1 MRARTISFALSLLAT
16 SMPSM
21 SAYADN
27 WGHWRGVDGNG
38 VALNVDPP
46 TEFGPSK
53 NLKWRF
59 PIPGRGSGSPVVWD
73 NQVFAVTAAP
83 IAGQG
88 DKLSFRVYCVDRQTG
103 KALWEKTAIEAV
115 PHDPTHS
122 TNTFASAS
130 PCTDGKHVYAHFGS
144 QGLFCYTM
152 KGELVWSKQ
161 FGKMRI
167 RNNFGEGSSPTVVD
181 DMIIVPW
188 DHESGSKL
196 FALNKLTGETVWEIS
211 RDEPTCW
218 ATPHIATDSTGRKQI
233 VMNGQTAAR
242 GYDLKTGEE
251 LWKCGGQTQ
260 RPCASAVSKEGVTYV
275 TSGFRG
281 SFIGAFDMA
290 GKGDLQGTK
299 FVKWSANK
307 NTPDVAS
314 PALSG
319 NRLYY
324 YKEKTGLLT
333 CVDIATGKEIY
344 AAARIPGINS
354 TYASPVVANGFIY
367 LTDRQGKITV
377 IKDGDTVE
385 VVATNQLDEGVD
397 ATPAFVD
404 KEIFIR
410 SDSALYCFSK

>member
-1 MRARTISFALSLLAT
+1 MKTRTMTLALSVLAAT
-16 SMPSM
+16 VSGQ

-38 VALNVDPP
+38 VAVNVDPP

-53 NLKWRF
+53 NLKWRV
-59 PIPGRGSGSPVVWD
+59 PIPGRSSGSPVVWG
-73 NQVFAVTAAP
+73 NQVFIVTAAP
-83 IAGQG
+83 ISGERS
-88 DKLSFRVYCVDRQTG
+88 KLSFRVYCFDRETG
-103 KALWEKTAIEAV
+103 KPVWEKTAIEAV

-130 PCTDGKHVYAHFGS
+130 PCTDGEHVYAHFGS

-152 KGELVWSKQ
+152 QGDLVWSKQ

-167 RNNFGEGSSPTVVD
+167 RNGFGEGSSPTIVD

-196 FALNKLTGETVWEIS
+196 FALNKLTGETVWEAK

-218 ATPHIATDSTGRKQI
+218 ATPLIATDAKGRRQI

-260 RPCASAVSKEGVTYV
+260 RPCASAVAKDGIAYV
-275 TSGFRG
+275 ASGFRG
-281 SFIGAFDMA
+281 SFAGAFDMA
-290 GKGDLQGTK
+290 GKGDLKGTQY
-299 FVKWSANK
+299 VKWTANR

-319 NRLYY
+319 NRMYY

-333 CVDIATGKEIY
+333 CVDILTGRELFS
-344 AAARIPGINS
+344 AARIPGVNS
-354 TYASPVVANGFIY
+354 TYASPVVANGYVY

-377 IKDGDTVE
+377 IKDSDSVE
-385 VVATNQLDEGVD
+385 VVATNELEEGVD

-404 KEIFIR
+404 NELFIR